1 MNCKY
6 ECLKGK
12 MTEKIEFLQLMKM
25 DLIGKTEL
33 QNFTFGEQQ
42 IYINSILPSNK
53 EFDYDEVES
62 YFATEIE
69 FKNYEKSFSQFKKSL
84 SEEQYEEVIRLFHTV
99 ALETSPQSPVLHI
112 LFINRESN
120 KLFYFKIPPIVVY
133 VHVRAKHNYYVF
145 NYSGTQTCSFL
156 TFAEDSQS
164 EFFSILH
171 QIKQFSLQL
180 QFANLYK
187 KNDWCNAISSSC
199 GNNDYDNNFELFD
212 ETVPNDLYSFKKKRI
227 ISSTDSGITSKFNSQ
242 NFNELNSPLNDK
254 EIDIFD
260 FKQSNSNNSIK
271 NQGNNSSEKKD
282 ESRNLNDI
290 SRKDTAKIKKTSSRL
305 EASKSEVVDG
315 DRYQINK
322 RPPQFG
328 WNSRSESKQSIKND
342 NEKSSFSTNT
352 SIKDELTTDSITEM
366 PETITKPRVLPVTV
380 NVNFNV
386 DMFENR
392 KTKYIN

>member
-1 MNCKY
+1 
-6 ECLKGK
+6 
-12 MTEKIEFLQLMKM
+12 MTEKIEFTQLMKLG
-25 DLIGKTEL
+25 LIGETKL
-33 QNFTFGEQQ
+33 QNFTFGEQK
-42 IYINSILPSNK
+42 IYINSILPPNK
-53 EFDYDEVES
+53 EFDYDEAES

-69 FKNYEKSFSQFKKSL
+69 FKKYEKSFSQFKKSL
-84 SEEQYEEVIRLFHTV
+84 SDEQYEEVIRLFHTV
-99 ALETSPQSPVLHI
+99 ALETSPQSSVLHI

-133 VHVRAKHNYYVF
+133 VHVRTKHNYYVF
-145 NYSGTQTCSFL
+145 NYSGTQTCSFIIL
-156 TFAEDSQS
+156 AEENQS

-187 KNDWCNAISSSC
+187 KNDWCDAICSSC

-242 NFNELNSPLNDK
+242 NFNELNTPINEK
-254 EIDIFD
+254 EKDIFD
-260 FKQSNSNNSIK
+260 FKQSISNNSIK
-271 NQGNNSSEKKD
+271 NHRNNSSEKED

-290 SRKDTAKIKKTSSRL
+290 SRKDTTTIKKKSSLL
-305 EASKSEVVDG
+305 EASKSEVVDS

-322 RPPQFG
+322 RAPQFG

-342 NEKSSFSTNT
+342 NETSSFSEST
-352 SIKDELTTDSITEM
+352 SIKDELESDAITDM
-366 PETITKPRVLPVTV
+366 PVLNTKPKVLPVTV

-392 KTKYIN
+392 KIKNVS